1 VKEVCDFAAEITWEK
16 RKILLEIRTLKGTLL
31 SWSQMQAL
39 VTTSAKSFSVF
50 PLSKTSPLTGKFISF
65 DTFIPLFGTDLARGI
80 FLVGA
85 FSTGKGTDK

>member
-1 VKEVCDFAAEITWEK
+1 VKEGCDFAAEITWGK
-16 RKILLEIRTLKGTLL
+16 RKILLEMRTLKGTLL

-39 VTTSAKSFSVF
+39 VTTPAKSFSVF
-50 PLSKTSPLTGKFISF
+50 PLSNTNPLTGKFVSF
-65 DTFIPLFGTDLARGI
+65 DTFTPLFSTNLARGI